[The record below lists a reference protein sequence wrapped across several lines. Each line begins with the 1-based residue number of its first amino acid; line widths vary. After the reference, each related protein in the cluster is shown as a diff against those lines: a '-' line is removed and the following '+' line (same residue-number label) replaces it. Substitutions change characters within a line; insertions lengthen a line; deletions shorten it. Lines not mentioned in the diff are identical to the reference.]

1 MGAQLSVRDVRQV
14 LGGREVLRVDSLDVA
29 AGERLCVLGPNG
41 AGKTTLLRLLAAVTA
56 PDSGEVTVA
65 GVSTARG
72 GVALRRRVGYATQQP
87 GLLSTS
93 VQRNVELPLR
103 WRRVPR
109 PRRAEIAVAALERL
123 RVAHLADR
131 PARSLSGGE
140 QQRVSLARALALD
153 PEVLLLDEPAA
164 GLDAQTRAAFFT
176 DLDRVLENRAMTV
189 VQVSHRAQEAFRH
202 ADRVVVLVD
211 GLVHQVGPAE
221 VLNRCP
227 ADASVAALVGYD
239 NLVHAA
245 VQADGSVRVGA
256 SPTGLTS
263 RRDAG
268 PVTVAAFANG
278 VRIGADRE
286 TGLPMRVTRV
296 TPGAGHWVVALE
308 GAASLV
314 AHVSTSAPAPVAGET
329 VTVSLDPE
337 LSVVMPALGV
347 SAPDL
352 ARPGT
357 LGGVGWRSGL

>member
-29 AGERLCVLGPNG
+29 AGERLCLLGPNG

-56 PDSGEVTVA
+56 PSSGEVAVA
-65 GVSTARG
+65 GVSTTRG

-87 GLLSTS
+87 GLLTTS

-109 PRRAEIAVAALERL
+109 QRRAEIALAALERL

-176 DLDRVLENRAMTV
+176 DLDRALENRATTV
-189 VQVSHRAQEAFRH
+189 VQVSHRAQEAFRL

-211 GLVHQVGPAE
+211 GLVHQVGPPD

-239 NLVHAA
+239 NLVDASVQVDGAVCIGAA
-245 VQADGSVRVGA
+245 
-256 SPTGLTS
+256 PTGLTC
-263 RRDAG
+263 RRDPG

-278 VRIGADRE
+278 VQIAGGRD
-286 TGLPMRVTRV
+286 TGLSMRVTRV
-296 TPGAGHWVVALE
+296 TPGAGHWDVALD
-308 GAASLV
+308 GPVSLV
-314 AHVSTSAPAPVAGET
+314 AHVSTSAPAPVVGET
-329 VTVSLDPE
+329 VTVSLDPD

-347 SAPDL
+347 STSDL

-357 LGGVGWRSGL
+357 LGGVG

>member
-1 MGAQLSVRDVRQV
+1 MGAKLSLRDVRQV

-29 AGERLCVLGPNG
+29 DGERLCVLGPNG
-41 AGKTTLLRLLAAVTA
+41 AGKTTLLRLLAAVVA

-87 GLLSTS
+87 GLLTTS

-109 PRRAEIAVAALERL
+109 ERRAQIALASLERL

-176 DLDRVLENRAMTV
+176 DLDRALENRATTV
-189 VQVSHRAQEAFRH
+189 VQVSHRAQEAFRL

-211 GLVHQVGPAE
+211 GLVHQVGPPD
-221 VLNRCP
+221 VLNRWP

-239 NLVHAA
+239 NVVEAS
-245 VQADGSVRVGA
+245 VQADGFVCVGT
-256 SPTGLTS
+256 SHTGLTS
-263 RRDAG
+263 RRKAG

-278 VRIGADRE
+278 VRMNGDRG

-296 TPGAGHWVVALE
+296 TPGAGHWVVGLD
-308 GAASLV
+308 GAVSLV
-314 AHVSTSAPAPVAGET
+314 AHVSTSAPAPAVGET

-337 LSVVMPALGV
+337 LSVVMPTHEVAATEL
-347 SAPDL
+347 SP
-352 ARPGT
+352 RGT
-357 LGGVGWRSGL
+357 FGGVG

>member
-14 LGGREVLRVDSLDVA
+14 LGGREVLRIDSLDVA

-56 PDSGEVTVA
+56 PSSGEVTVA
-65 GVSTARG
+65 GISSAHG
-72 GVALRRRVGYATQQP
+72 GVELRRRVAYATQQP
-87 GLLSTS
+87 GLLTTS
-93 VQRNVELPLR
+93 VRRNVELPLR

-109 PRRAEIAVAALERL
+109 QRRAEIVMAALERL

-140 QQRVSLARALALD
+140 QQRVSLARAFALD

-176 DLDRVLENRAMTV
+176 DLDRALESRATTV
-189 VQVSHRAQEAFRH
+189 VQVSHRAQEAFRL

-211 GLVHQVGPAE
+211 GLVHQVGLPE

-239 NLVHAA
+239 NVVDAA
-245 VQADGSVRVGA
+245 VQADGAVCVGA

-263 RRDAG
+263 RRGPG

-278 VRIGADRE
+278 IRIAGGGE
-286 TGLPMRVTRV
+286 PGLPMRVTRV
-296 TPGAGHWVVALE
+296 TPGAGHWVVALD

-314 AHVSTSAPAPVAGET
+314 AHVSTSAPAPVAGDA
-329 VTVSLDPE
+329 VTVSLDPD
-337 LSVVMPALGV
+337 LSVVMPTLGV
-347 SAPDL
+347 AAADL

-357 LGGVGWRSGL
+357 LGGVG

>member
-14 LGGREVLRVDSLDVA
+14 LGGREVLRIDSLDVA

-56 PDSGEVTVA
+56 PSSGEVTVA
-65 GVSTARG
+65 GVSSAHG
-72 GVALRRRVGYATQQP
+72 GVELRRRVAYATQQP
-87 GLLSTS
+87 GLLTTS
-93 VQRNVELPLR
+93 VRRNVELPLR

-109 PRRAEIAVAALERL
+109 QRRAEIAMAALERL

-164 GLDAQTRAAFFT
+164 GLDAQTRAAFFS
-176 DLDRVLENRAMTV
+176 DLDRALESRATTV
-189 VQVSHRAQEAFRH
+189 VQVSHRAHEAFRL

-211 GLVHQVGPAE
+211 GLVHQVGPPE

-239 NLVHAA
+239 NVVDAA
-245 VQADGSVRVGA
+245 VQADGAVCVGA

-263 RRDAG
+263 RRGPG
-268 PVTVAAFANG
+268 PVNVAAFANG
-278 VRIGADRE
+278 IRIAGGGE
-286 TGLPMRVTRV
+286 IGLPMRVTRV
-296 TPGAGHWVVALE
+296 TPGAGHWVVALD

-314 AHVSTSAPAPVAGET
+314 AHVSTSAPAPVAGDA
-329 VTVSLDPE
+329 VTVSLDPD

-347 SAPDL
+347 AAADL
-352 ARPGT
+352 ARPGS
-357 LGGVGWRSGL
+357 LGGVG